1 MPLVTSVSDNNHEGF
16 QPRMSELQLPFAGRS
31 NPTRKKF
38 VIIQI
43 RTNGNVISRKVTL
56 KNSGILT
63 YNVLVGQWYKIH
75 VSDVEIPTPNLI
87 QLNGRTDRSSY
98 RDLPNVVS
106 KRKCNNIKWTLEG
119 AEGEKKKRRFL
130 ID

>member
-1 MPLVTSVSDNNHEGF
+1 MTSVSDNNHEGF

-63 YNVLVGQWYKIH
+63 YNIMFSL
-75 VSDVEIPTPNLI
+75 D
-87 QLNGRTDRSSY
+87 NGIRFTFQM
-98 RDLPNVVS
+98 S
-106 KRKCNNIKWTLEG
+106 KYQHQT
-119 AEGEKKKRRFL
+119 
-130 ID
+130 